1 MGGSP
6 DDGFKRQSTE
16 SGAIINAMNFI
27 LSKRASERSSS
38 PLTPKKQKK
47 RIKRKQRKALKETIY

>member
-27 LSKRASERSSS
+27 LSKRAKFLS
-38 PLTPKKQKK
+38 PHTQKAEEK
-47 RIKRKQRKALKETIY
+47 N